1 MSLIRRVLNSWHEW
15 HLIKRMVRGFRG
27 RGASESNWCAA
38 EFHADAAGELDVL
51 RVRWVCFPILLP
63 ETQGLS
69 LRSGTLG

>member
-1 MSLIRRVLNSWHEW
+1 MDFEGW
-15 HLIKRMVRGFRG
+15 K
-27 RGASESNWCAA
+27 ASGSDWYAA
-38 EFHADAAGELDVL
+38 EFHADAAGELGVL